1 MDKGVKKVAQFRG
14 KVKMYKRDAVAGE
27 IEHLLAEGLIEL
39 TRDPI
44 TGVVI
49 YRPTPIG
56 VALFRV
62 HEDAQAAGVYN

>member
-1 MDKGVKKVAQFRG
+1 MDKSVKKVAQFRG
-14 KVKMYKRDAVAGE
+14 KVKMYKGDAVAGE

-39 TRDPI
+39 TRDSV

-49 YRPTPIG
+49 YRPTAMG

-62 HEDAQAAGVYN
+62 DADAQASGVYN